1 MNEEALNMSVRA
13 FLKRM
18 GINAQREIEVAV
30 RKGIESGALQGNET
44 LPVKMT
50 LDFGPLSEPYVLEGE
65 ISLE

>member
-18 GINAQREIEVAV
+18 GINCQREIELAV
-30 RKGIESGALQGNET
+30 RKGVESGTLQGNET
-44 LPVKMT
+44 LPVKVT
-50 LDFGPLSEPYVLEGE
+50 LEFGPLSAPYVLEGE